1 MPEIT
6 ATPES
11 YVTSKLTPIIL
22 SEGQHV
28 QISFE
33 GRQVDNHGDIKQN
46 IKGKIVIRKKA
57 KNDLYSEEEKFSRK
71 DIRVHDL
78 VEIDLNTTETYN
90 LGRGLYQYF
99 RLFSGKL
106 TNPYEEVTY
115 VEKDEQT
122 EKLKALLA
130 DNEKLLSVLEQV
142 NTGTLNAAL
151 NINNLKRIQNT
162 MQDNL
167 DNDQETGFWQPF
179 FEDNAWILSQLFH
192 APVMFF
198 EGKRYV
204 GGKGLDNHGGQI
216 TDFIFKNDITD
227 NIALIEIKTPKKP
240 IFDGQYRQSFKLSTE
255 LTGSINQLLLQKDEL
270 AKSYSDLLRRTDEFF
285 RANNII
291 CFLVYGIIGEL
302 NKQEKEAFENFR
314 NELRSVHII
323 GFDEL
328 LARVENLLKLLED
341 RPDIPLPSIEDRS
354 VVSLPTFPTLE
365 DLTDILPSPDE
376 YDHLPF

>member
-11 YVTSKLTPIIL
+11 YVTSTLTPIIL
-22 SEGQHV
+22 SEGQYV
-28 QISFE
+28 QVSFE
-33 GRQVDNHGDIKQN
+33 GRQVDNHSDKKHN

-57 KNDLYSEEEKFSRK
+57 KKDLFSEEEKFSRK
-71 DIRVHDL
+71 NIRIHDL
-78 VEIDLNTTETYN
+78 VEIDLDTTETYN

-130 DNEKLLSVLEQV
+130 DNERLLSVLEQV

-151 NINNLKRIQNT
+151 NINNLKRIRNT

-227 NIALIEIKTPKKP
+227 NIALIEIKTPQKP

-341 RPDIPLPSIEDRS
+341 RPDTPLPSPEDWAAFP
-354 VVSLPTFPTLE
+354 SLSLE
-365 DLTDILPSPDE
+365 DLQDIPIPPDD
-376 YDHLPF
+376 YDYLPF